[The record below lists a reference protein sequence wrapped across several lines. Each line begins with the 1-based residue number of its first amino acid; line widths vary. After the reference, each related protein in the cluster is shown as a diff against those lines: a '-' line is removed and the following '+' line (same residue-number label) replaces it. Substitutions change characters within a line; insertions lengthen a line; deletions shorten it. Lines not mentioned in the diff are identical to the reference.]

1 MQPAAEPTTTVEHP
15 PAAVDA
21 PPVVEAGQRPWWA
34 VHGPALAGYGVLT
47 AVVFWPVV
55 GHLRTRI
62 LSDGGDGAA
71 YLWNLWALPHA
82 LVGGHNPFDTHDI
95 FFPVGAH
102 AAFNTN
108 MPLVSVVSWPLQ
120 KLFGLGVAANLVQ
133 LAAIVL
139 SGFGAYLLAH
149 HVTGNRAASFVAG
162 AAFTFAPYRFLHA
175 AHYDLSH
182 LEFLPFG
189 LLALLRLYD
198 RPSSRRAL
206 VFGAVAGL
214 AFLTNLYYFVF
225 LLIACAVVAA
235 WRWRQTFR
243 RETLLRL
250 AQAGAVAAVVAAPLI
265 VVMARELVVFH
276 SLDPV
281 RDWAGADNYSADLY
295 SWVTPSV
302 AQRLWRIRAFHDDT
316 LWTGGERTAFP
327 GFTIWLLAAAG
338 AVWGWRHRRAS
349 GSAPAA
355 GSTGST
361 GSTGSAGSAAG
372 LWVVL
377 AAVFVLLSFGP
388 FLHVH
393 GHHGARWTR
402 FSGHYSFPMPYWLF
416 HSFPVVNGVR
426 VPGRFST
433 VGILALDVLAALAL
447 ARLVARRP
455 ALRYAAPAVALALVM
470 VEFFPSG
477 VVTQK
482 PAIPQPYAAIAADP
496 GRRAVLEIPLQWR
509 TGFGDFGD
517 THSDHSI
524 FLYYATRHGK
534 PVANGMVARYPQRSR
549 QALLDHPIYAQI
561 VPLQEGKPGF
571 AATFDVYDLRQA
583 GIGYVVYHRN
593 EGRPAA
599 LAYLSGLHL
608 PVLADDGTVLVW
620 RVP

>member
-1 MQPAAEPTTTVEHP
+1 
-15 PAAVDA
+15 
-21 PPVVEAGQRPWWA
+21 VVEAGPPPWWA

-82 LVGGHNPFDTHDI
+82 LVHGHNPFDTHDI

-133 LAAIVL
+133 LAAVVL

-175 AHYDLSH
+175 AHYDLSQ
-182 LEFLPFG
+182 LELLPFG
-189 LLALLRLYD
+189 LLTLLRLYD
-198 RPSSRRAL
+198 SGPEAADADAVGGTPPIPRARRRAL
-206 VFGAVAGL
+206 AFGAVAGL
-214 AFLTNLYYFVF
+214 TFLTNLYYFVF
-225 LLIACAVVAA
+225 LLIAAAVVAA
-235 WRWRQTFR
+235 WHWRR
-243 RETLLRL
+243 TLSRDMALRL
-250 AQAGAVAAVVAAPLI
+250 AQAGAVAAVIAAPLL
-265 VVMARELVVFH
+265 VVMARELLVFH

-281 RDWAGADNYSADLY
+281 RDWAGADNYSANFL
-295 SWVTPSV
+295 SWVTPASV
-302 AQRLWRIRAFHDDT
+302 QRMWGTHFTHINNR
-316 LWTGGERTAFP
+316 WTGGERMAFP
-327 GFTIWLLAAAG
+327 GYTILLLAAAG
-338 AVWGWRHRRAS
+338 VVWGGRRRR
-349 GSAPAA
+349 
-355 GSTGST
+355 
-361 GSTGSAGSAAG
+361 G
-372 LWVVL
+372 LWTTLGVVFAL
-377 AAVFVLLSFGP
+377 MSFGP
-388 FLHVH
+388 FLHV
-393 GHHGARWTR
+393 ARHQGGR
-402 FSGHYSFPMPYWLF
+402 FVRYGIRYTYWMPYQLL
-416 HSFPVVNGVR
+416 HAIPVVNGVR
-426 VPGRFST
+426 VPGRFSV
-433 VGILALDVLAALAL
+433 VGILALDVLAAMALTRLA
-447 ARLVARRP
+447 ARRP
-455 ALRYAAPAVALALVM
+455 ALRFAAPAVALALVM

-477 VVTQK
+477 IVTQK
-482 PAIPQPYAAIAADP
+482 PAIPKPYAAIAADT

-599 LAYLSGLHL
+599 LAYLSELHL

>member
-1 MQPAAEPTTTVEHP
+1 
-15 PAAVDA
+15 
-21 PPVVEAGQRPWWA
+21 
-34 VHGPALAGYGVLT
+34 
-47 AVVFWPVV
+47 
-55 GHLRTRI
+55 
-62 LSDGGDGAA
+62 
-71 YLWNLWALPHA
+71 
-82 LVGGHNPFDTHDI
+82 
-95 FFPVGAH
+95 
-102 AAFNTN
+102 
-108 MPLVSVVSWPLQ
+108 
-120 KLFGLGVAANLVQ
+120 
-133 LAAIVL
+133 
-139 SGFGAYLLAH
+139 
-149 HVTGNRAASFVAG
+149 
-162 AAFTFAPYRFLHA
+162 
-175 AHYDLSH
+175 
-182 LEFLPFG
+182 
-189 LLALLRLYD
+189 
-198 RPSSRRAL
+198 
-206 VFGAVAGL
+206 
-214 AFLTNLYYFVF
+214 
-225 LLIACAVVAA
+225 
-235 WRWRQTFR
+235 
-243 RETLLRL
+243 
-250 AQAGAVAAVVAAPLI
+250 
-265 VVMARELVVFH
+265 
-276 SLDPV
+276 
-281 RDWAGADNYSADLY
+281 
-295 SWVTPSV
+295 
-302 AQRLWRIRAFHDDT
+302 
-316 LWTGGERTAFP
+316 
-327 GFTIWLLAAAG
+327 
-338 AVWGWRHRRAS
+338 
-349 GSAPAA
+349 
-355 GSTGST
+355 
-361 GSTGSAGSAAG
+361 
-372 LWVVL
+372 VVL